1 MVIFTKPAQFLI
13 KKYPLVKR
21 ITGKILLVLGISIV
35 IAKRRKKTGSKPAN
49 KILRQKMYVRI
60 CFKIKDLKLIL

>member
-1 MVIFTKPAQFLI
+1 M
-13 KKYPLVKR
+13 
-21 ITGKILLVLGISIV
+21 LVLGISIV

-60 CFKIKDLKLIL
+60 CFKVKDLKLIL